1 MRQPLGRTT
10 LRSRKKQ
17 AGLGL
22 IELSI
27 AAAVLSVIVFYA
39 TIEFIS
45 NAEIKKAKAQ
55 GEIMRSLALSL
66 DEYINAV
73 APQLVAANPAGN
85 PVGVIDGVNVTLF
98 NPSFDSLRALGL
110 LDAAARNINLYGGT
124 YLFHARKLDPAC
136 NPNIDVVCKIEG
148 FVALSGSVSGFSGRP
163 DYSLAGEV
171 ALAAGDAGVTGLADL
186 GRNPETIYGPEG
198 LWEVR
203 HPGANGT
210 PATVAASV
218 ALRTNT
224 GVGALTQ
231 YLRRDGTSFMSGA
244 LQMRDI
250 TQPEAAAPRQNIIG
264 ANNIDAANLITTQ
277 DVTVGRNLAV
287 TGNLTTNGAL
297 NTASAN
303 IAGALSA
310 ADLNVTNDAVVQDDL
325 LVNGDGNIAGNMSV
339 ADLYIASKGQWLSQ
353 LVSDFVVVET
363 RVLDL
368 SVANGGLVTKP
379 ACAQKSTN
387 VAGTNRVGPVGIPL
401 IYATPI
407 RGFVGSLTEVQATVV
422 AGQGGAADQVIID
435 NSRLAVG
442 EINISAQDLG
452 TQWNIVSQAFSEP
465 NGTTYANTFS
475 VLAQIVCKYN

>member
-1 MRQPLGRTT
+1 MRQRLGKNI
-10 LRSRKKQ
+10 LIQRKRQ

-27 AAAVLSVIVFYA
+27 AVAVLSVIVFYA
-39 TIEFIS
+39 TVEFIS
-45 NAEIKKAKAQ
+45 NAELKKAKAQ

-85 PVGVIDGVNVTLF
+85 PVAVVDGVNVTLF

-136 NPNIDVVCKIEG
+136 NPNIDVVCKVEG
-148 FVALSGSVSGFSGRP
+148 FVALSGPVSGFSGRP
-163 DYSLAGEV
+163 DYALAGEV
-171 ALAAGDAGVTGLADL
+171 ALSAGDAGVTGLPDL
-186 GRNPETIYGPEG
+186 GRNPEIVYGPEG
-198 LWEVR
+198 LWEVP

-250 TQPEAAAPRQNIIG
+250 TQPEAAAPRQDIVG
-264 ANNIDAANLITTQ
+264 ANNIDAANLTATQ
-277 DVTVGRNLAV
+277 DVIVGRNLSV
-287 TGNLTTNGAL
+287 TGNFTTNGAIS
-297 NTASAN
+297 APSAN
-303 IAGALSA
+303 IAGALTA
-310 ADLNVTNDAVVQDDL
+310 EDLNVTNDAVIQDDL
-325 LVNGDGNIAGNMSV
+325 LVNGDGSIAGNMSV

-368 SVANGGLVTKP
+368 SIPNGGLVTKP
-379 ACAQKSTN
+379 SCAEKATN

-407 RGFVGSLTEVQATVV
+407 RGFVGSLTEVQATVL
-422 AGQGGAADQVIID
+422 AGQAGDPDQVIID
-435 NSRLAVG
+435 NSRLAIG

-452 TQWNIVSQAFSEP
+452 AQWNIVSQAFTEP
-465 NGTTYANTFS
+465 NGTSYADTFS